1 MLSPEEI
8 RGWAAALEA
17 ESTLKLVNLG
27 HKRAESSGRD
37 IPQIVFRDDGN
48 EYRVWIFRELNIIY
62 LDVLRE
68 GLEAET
74 KLYRGPVTR
83 RSLESISRIL
93 RRLQP

>member
-27 HKRAESSGRD
+27 HKRAKPSGRAM
-37 IPQIVFRDDGN
+37 PQIVFRDDGN

-74 KLYRGPVTR
+74 KLYRGAITR